1 LLHFPN
7 PENKTLEKKQMNPN
21 KKREFPLAQVYGL
34 LEPGPVV
41 LVTTARAGRANHVKG
56 RAPHVANIMPMSWH
70 TMMEFVP
77 PLVGCVI
84 SSQNHTFELLRT
96 TGECVIN
103 VPTVELAKKVVSCGN
118 TSGRSVDKFK
128 TFGLTPVAA
137 SVVQAPLIAECYAS
151 LECRVIDRKLVTPYN
166 FFILEVVKAWIDP
179 RRKRPRTIHHQ
190 GEGVFVVPGR
200 TIKLPSP
207 KTSFLT

>member
-1 LLHFPN
+1 
-7 PENKTLEKKQMNPN
+7 MNAPA

-70 TMMEFVP
+70 TMMELVP

-84 SSQNHTFELLRT
+84 SSQNHTFEMLRA

-103 VPTVELAKKVVSCGN
+103 VPTVELAKKVVGCGN

-128 TFGLTPVAA
+128 TFGLTPVTA
-137 SVVQAPLIAECYAS
+137 SVVAAPLIAECYAC
-151 LECRVIDRKLVTPYN
+151 LECKVMDRKLVTRYN

-190 GEGVFVVPGR
+190 GEGVFAVPGR
-200 TIKLPSP
+200 TLKLPSP

>member
-1 LLHFPN
+1 VNAPAN
-7 PENKTLEKKQMNPN
+7 
-21 KKREFPLAQVYGL
+21 KREFPLAQVYGL

-84 SSQNHTFELLRT
+84 SSLNYTFEILRT

-103 VPTVELAKKVVSCGN
+103 VPTVELAKKVVGCGN

-128 TFGLTPVAA
+128 TFGFTPVAA
-137 SVVQAPLIAECYAS
+137 SVVKAPLIAECYAS
-151 LECRVIDRKLVTPYN
+151 LECKVMDRTLVTPYN

-200 TIKLPSP
+200 TLKLPSP
-207 KTSFLT
+207 KTSFLTK